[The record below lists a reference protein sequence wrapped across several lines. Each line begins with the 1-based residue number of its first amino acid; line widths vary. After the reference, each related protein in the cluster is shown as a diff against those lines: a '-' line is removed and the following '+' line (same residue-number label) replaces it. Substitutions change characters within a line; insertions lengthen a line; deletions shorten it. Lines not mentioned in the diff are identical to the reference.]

1 MKNILTLSILL
12 LVSAAGYAQSC
23 SELFFSEYLEG
34 SSNNKAIEIYNPT
47 SGTVNLSNYKIYRYN
62 NGSPTPT
69 DSLSPQGTLAPGGVF
84 VAGNSQAIAA
94 ILAVS
99 DTLHSITFY
108 NGDDAM
114 VLKNITTNTV
124 LDIIGII
131 GVDPGTNWPVG
142 TGATSEFTLVRNIN
156 TNQGNTNWALAAN
169 EYDVYPQNT
178 TTYIGNHT
186 MTPCCSAPVAQI
198 TNIQQVTCF
207 AGTNGQATV
216 QATNGNTFTYAWSP
230 NNSTSAT
237 ATGLAAGV
245 YTCIVTNECNLSD
258 TVSVT
263 ITQPTQITATFT
275 NIVNPGCNLANGSLT
290 IALSGGT
297 PPYSKQWSNG
307 DTATT
312 VNNLSAGTYTCFIS
326 DGNGCATQ
334 FFITLANSNP
344 PVVTLQLTNAD
355 TICLNTPTFMLGG
368 ESPAGGTWSGPGVS
382 GNMFN
387 ASVTTPGW
395 QGITYTY
402 TDSSNCIGSAT
413 DSIFVDVCTGLA
425 QGNTTGSIRVFPNP
439 ATETLQLTTVPAGT
453 QLEVFDATGRLV
465 MAQTAQPQINISA
478 LENGSYVL
486 ALRNASGIVIERIAF
501 VKQ

>member
-1 MKNILTLSILL
+1 MKKTITLSLLL

-69 DSLSPQGTLAPGGVF
+69 DSLSPQGTLAPGAVY

-114 VLKNITTNTV
+114 VLKNISTNTV

-142 TGATSEFTLVRNIN
+142 TGATSEFTLVRNIS
-156 TNQGNTNWALAAN
+156 TNQGNTNWAVAAT

-186 MTPCCSAPVAQI
+186 MTPCCVAPVAQI
-198 TNIQQVTCF
+198 TNTQNVNCF
-207 AGTNGQATV
+207 GGTNGQATV

-230 NNSTSAT
+230 NSSTSAT
-237 ATGLAAGV
+237 ATGLMAGV

-275 NIVNPGCNLANGSLT
+275 NIVNPGCNQNNGSVT
-290 IALSGGT
+290 IVVSGGT
-297 PPYSKQWSNG
+297 LPYTYQWSNG
-307 DTATT
+307 GTSPTI
-312 VNNLSAGTYTCFIS
+312 NNLPAGVYNCVII
-326 DGNGCATQ
+326 DGNGCGTQ
-334 FFITLANSNP
+334 FFTTLTNSTP
-344 PVVTLQLTNAD
+344 PVVTLQLTNSD
-355 TICLNTPTFMLGG
+355 TLCLNTPAFMLGG

-387 ASVTTPGW
+387 ASTTTPGW
-395 QGITYTY
+395 QLITYTY
-402 TDSSNCIGSAT
+402 TDTSSCVGSAT

-425 QGNTTGSIRVFPNP
+425 QSNTTGSIRVFPNP
-439 ATETLQLTTVPAGT
+439 ANETLQLSAVPAGT

-465 MAQTAQPQINISA
+465 MAQTAQPQLNISA

-486 ALRNASGIVIERIAF
+486 ALRNASGIIIERIAF